1 MNTGRQADR
10 VYYLCIY
17 FMHAVQRT
25 RVYQIK
31 LRLGNKVLQVWM
43 VILLVRQHI
52 LE

>member
-10 VYYLCIY
+10 VYYLCIQ

-25 RVYQIK
+25 RVYQMW
-31 LRLGNKVLQVWM
+31 LWFGNKVLQFWM
-43 VILLVRQHI
+43 MTLLVRQHI